1 MTGGAGDAGL
11 KEHRRRLRVRPLG
24 YRCRVPVTLALTI
37 ATFVVGVDLYI
48 VAAVL
53 PAIADDLHEPIGLVG
68 LLASAYALPTAIFAP
83 VFGPLS
89 DRRGR
94 RFGMLVGLTIFSVAA
109 AACTIAPSLPLLLL
123 ARAVNGLG
131 AAIATPATLA
141 YAGDLPTER
150 ERARTLSIV
159 LSAFPFSTLIGL
171 PIGALVTGL
180 FGWRAAFAFVLIVAI
195 AAVAGISRLPAD
207 QPRTAD
213 RPGYLA
219 SYRSILRDRRAL
231 GVLAVTFAWFAGTF
245 GYFVYQAEFFHEA
258 FGLPT
263 SIAGLSY
270 LVVGVVGVAAT
281 RLSGAF
287 LQVVG
292 PRRAVM
298 IGIASFTVAAFV
310 MPLTHVSLP
319 LALVVFAG
327 WAFGTW
333 FGIPGI
339 QTIVAGLSAEL
350 RGTMLAFNSSAQNF
364 GNVIGPA
371 LTGQV
376 LAIGGFALAG
386 PWSSCVGLVALVIAW
401 RFLPRTVPGG
411 GAVEPVVA
419 AESV

>member
-1 MTGGAGDAGL
+1 M
-11 KEHRRRLRVRPLG
+11 
-24 YRCRVPVTLALTI
+24 PVTLALTI

-53 PAIADDLHEPIGLVG
+53 PAIADDLHEKIGLVG

-94 RFGMLVGLTIFSVAA
+94 RTGMLLGLSIFTVAA
-109 AACTIAPSLPLLLL
+109 AACAVAPSLPFLLL

-131 AAIATPATLA
+131 AAIASPATLA
-141 YAGDLPTER
+141 YASDLPSPPA
-150 ERARTLSIV
+150 RARTLGIV

-171 PIGALVTGL
+171 PIGAVVTGA
-180 FGWRAAFAFVLIVAI
+180 FGWRAAFAFVLLVAVV
-195 AAVAGISRLPAD
+195 AVAGISRLPAD
-207 QPRTAD
+207 RPVRGAQ
-213 RPGYLA
+213 PGYLA
-219 SYRSILRDRRAL
+219 SYRSILGDRRAL

-263 SIAGLSY
+263 NVAGLSY

-281 RLSGAF
+281 RLSGTF
-287 LQVVG
+287 LHLVG

-298 IGIASFTVAAFV
+298 IGIAAFTVAAFL
-310 MPLTHVSLP
+310 MPLTRVSLP
-319 LALVVFAG
+319 LSLLVFSG

-339 QTIVAGLSAEL
+339 QTIVAGLSERL

-364 GNVIGPA
+364 GNVLGPA
-371 LTGQV
+371 ITGQM
-376 LAIGGFALAG
+376 LAIGGFSLAG
-386 PWSSCVGLVALVIAW
+386 PWSSLVGLGALALAY
-401 RFLPRTVPGG
+401 RFLPRSSQEPDAGR
-411 GAVEPVVA
+411 AVAHAEPA
-419 AESV
+419 DPA

>member
-1 MTGGAGDAGL
+1 M
-11 KEHRRRLRVRPLG
+11 
-24 YRCRVPVTLALTI
+24 TLALTI

-53 PAIADDLHEPIGLVG
+53 PAIADDLHEPIALVG

-94 RFGMLVGLTIFSVAA
+94 RAGMLIGLAIFTAAA
-109 AACTIAPSLPLLLL
+109 AACVVAPSLPLLLV
-123 ARAVNGLG
+123 ARAINGVG
-131 AAIATPATLA
+131 AAIVSPATLA
-141 YAGDLPTER
+141 YAGDLPTPR
-150 ERARTLSIV
+150 ERARTLAIV

-180 FGWRAAFAFVLIVAI
+180 FGWRAAFAFVLLVAI
-195 AAVAGISRLPAD
+195 AAVIGISRLPAD
-207 QPRTAD
+207 RPHAEG

-219 SYRSILRDRRAL
+219 SYRAVFRDRQAL

-245 GYFVYQAEFFHEA
+245 GYFVYQAEFFHES
-258 FGLPT
+258 FNLPT
-263 SIAGLSY
+263 NVAGLSY
-270 LVVGVVGVAAT
+270 LVVGLVGVAAT
-281 RLSGAF
+281 RLSGRF
-287 LQVVG
+287 LGAVG

-298 IGIASFTVAAFV
+298 IGISAFAVAAFV

-319 LALVVFAG
+319 LALLVFAG

-339 QTIVAGLSAEL
+339 QTIVAGLSASL

-371 LTGQV
+371 ITGQI
-376 LAIGGFALAG
+376 LAVGGFAAAG
-386 PWSSCVGLVALVIAW
+386 PWSSVVGLVALALAW
-401 RFLPRTVPGG
+401 RFLPRTLAETDRAGGPVPI
-411 GAVEPVVA
+411 
-419 AESV
+419 ESI